1 MAHHRKLAQTKPVKK
16 QDDNAS
22 ENQLPVEIWIQNR
35 FFLLKWV
42 VGILH
47 LFDSTNFQKKW

>member
-1 MAHHRKLAQTKPVKK
+1 MQTEPVKK

-35 FFLLKWV
+35 FFFTKMGGWHTAF
-42 VGILH
+42 I
-47 LFDSTNFQKKW
+47 